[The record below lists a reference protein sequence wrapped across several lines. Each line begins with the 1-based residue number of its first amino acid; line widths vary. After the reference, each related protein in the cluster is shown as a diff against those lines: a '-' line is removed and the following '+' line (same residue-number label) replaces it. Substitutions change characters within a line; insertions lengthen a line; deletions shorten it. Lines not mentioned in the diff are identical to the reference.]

1 MAVCISQMQRPGFP
15 FSKREVD
22 GHCIF
27 PFFCQDDEPF
37 ISNWFAV
44 ILIGTRMVIIVT
56 NLMRISMLD
65 FFLPFFVVL
74 DLYVD

>member
-1 MAVCISQMQRPGFP
+1 MELHFFLFQRTSRWSLY
-15 FSKREVD
+15 FS
-22 GHCIF
+22 F
-27 PFFCQDDEPF
+27 FFCQDDEPF